1 MMKANRTDANR
12 TVVARLAMVACVFAI
27 SGVFSISQA
36 ATEQQVLVDESQIT
50 LRNFVSDPNMES
62 LVNSVQNAKAVVIV
76 PSMIKGGF
84 FLGGSGGR
92 GVLLVRDEKT
102 GKWYGP
108 GFYTLGGVSFG
119 LQFGG
124 KKAEVIMLVMTQRGL
139 ESLYSSSFKLGGDV
153 AVAAGP
159 VGGGASAKAAGLKAD
174 FLSYA
179 RAKGAFL
186 GFSLEGAAIQI
197 NDEWNQAYYG
207 GEARPTDIFVT
218 RTVSNPKAGELRAA
232 LGDVSGKGKSAPV
245 AASNGEFYVVQS
257 GDTLSGISRKYNVS
271 VDELCR
277 LNNIS
282 KSDPIYP
289 GQKIRVASGN

>member
-1 MMKANRTDANR
+1 MKTNKTNLLR
-12 TVVARLAMVACVFAI
+12 AI
-27 SGVFSISQA
+27 VLCTALILFGGIFSISQA
-36 ATEQQVLVDESQIT
+36 ATEQQVLVDESEIT

-62 LVNSVQNAKAVVIV
+62 LVNNVQNAKAVVIV

-124 KKAEVIMLVMTQRGL
+124 KKAEVIMLVLTQRGL

-179 RAKGAFL
+179 REKGAFL
-186 GFSLEGAAIQI
+186 GFSLEGAVVEI
-197 NDEWNQAYYG
+197 NEEWNQAYYG

-218 RTVSNPKAGELRAA
+218 RKVSNPKAGELRAA
-232 LGDVSGKGKSAPV
+232 LGNVSGKAKNATVGSSK
-245 AASNGEFYVVQS
+245 GEFYVVQS
-257 GDTLSGISRKYNVS
+257 GDTLSGISSKYNVS

-282 KSDPIYP
+282 KSDPIYL
-289 GQKIRVASGN
+289 GQKIRVVSGN